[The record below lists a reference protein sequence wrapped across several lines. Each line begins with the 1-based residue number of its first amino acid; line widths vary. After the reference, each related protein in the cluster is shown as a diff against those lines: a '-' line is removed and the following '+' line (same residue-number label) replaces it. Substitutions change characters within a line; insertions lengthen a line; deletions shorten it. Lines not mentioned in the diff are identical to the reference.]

1 MAVLPNQSSDRM
13 TKTQFSFYFKNA
25 KLTQPKQ
32 MLLGVRT
39 LTGHRNLEVA
49 VVWRFPANS
58 KDRCSQATPDCHNG
72 PDLAVS
78 APLGKPVLRL

>member
-1 MAVLPNQSSDRM
+1 
-13 TKTQFSFYFKNA
+13 
-25 KLTQPKQ
+25 

-49 VVWRFPANS
+49 VVWRFEANS
-58 KDRCSQATPDCHNG
+58 KDRCSQASPDCHNG
-72 PDLAVS
+72 LDLAVS